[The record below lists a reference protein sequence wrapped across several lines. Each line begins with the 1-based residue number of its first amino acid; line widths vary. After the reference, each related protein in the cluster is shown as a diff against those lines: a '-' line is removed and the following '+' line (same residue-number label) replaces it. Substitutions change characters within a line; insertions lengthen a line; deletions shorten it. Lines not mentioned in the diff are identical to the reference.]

1 MLTELHIKD
10 FAIIEELHI
19 QFGHGLIIFTGETGA
34 GKSIIL
40 DAVEAIIGGR
50 VDSSLI
56 RANTDSAYIE
66 GHFSIHETLNLIRS
80 ILQREELELDSD
92 FLILSREIK
101 LNGRNIARVNGKV
114 VALGVLKEIGEILI
128 DLHGQ
133 SEHLSLLRYSEHLP
147 LLDRYANTTSLLATY
162 QTVYQSYKH
171 NIQTLKKMRK
181 EKENYLRRFDL
192 LTFQIQE
199 IQSAN
204 LKVGE
209 DKELKI
215 ERDRLANAEGI
226 ASIIQEVLQFLDEGY
241 QDTPSIID
249 LMGQV
254 VHALSKLNRI
264 DPSKAQLYNESETI
278 FDNLNDLSKNVRMY
292 FEDIEFNPKRLTQ
305 TEERLELIHNLQ
317 KKYGKSIEETL
328 THAEKISSELEKMA
342 HTEEQTIELKEQ
354 IQRNIQ
360 QLLEVGNEL
369 SSNRK
374 SSALALAQ
382 KVQSELD
389 ELKMS
394 GALFE
399 VAFRSYKKEQIDKSD
414 GEDFDIR
421 FGENGFEEVE
431 FLIAPNP
438 GEGLKPLIKIASGG
452 ETSRIMLALKNVLA
466 NVDQVPTLIFDEIDQ
481 GIGGRVGS
489 IVGKKIWELGKKH
502 QVMCITHLPQL
513 AAYGDQHFQ
522 VQKTII
528 DGRTLTNLNQ
538 LAGEERIIE
547 LAQMLG
553 EVSDGTLR
561 SAFELLQAANQTTSK
576 KTNAEYHL

>member
-181 EKENYLRRFDL
+181 EKDNYLRRFDL